1 MEVGWIQQGHLK
13 NTMTILVQRIPNEY
27 TNKEDSITIYTKLE
41 ESIETKQTKQNN
53 YDEGDN
59 TQI

>member
-1 MEVGWIQQGHLK
+1 
-13 NTMTILVQRIPNEY
+13 MTILVQRIPNEY